1 MLFQLKIHGY
11 GYQYL
16 FFNEEHYFT
25 LALKEIEIEQVNRI
39 LFDSEELSKFRIYN
53 KSAGLLI
60 DTPYLAE
67 PSEIG
72 FFYGMDLL
80 SRLEVKPKTGKRIK
94 YKFYELRNDELL
106 FGLHNV
112 TSVMFDKKGILI
124 LERCMGYF
132 GKTSINAKEVKFEDL
147 MFELTQIRALKEN
160 LIAKIYYN
168 GNLLDFTNDELIC
181 QSKRAF
187 IL

>member
-39 LFDSEELSKFRIYN
+39 LFDSEQLSKLRIYN

-60 DTPYLAE
+60 DSPYLAE

-94 YKFYELRNDELL
+94 FKFYELRNDELL
-106 FGLHNV
+106 FGLPNV
-112 TSVMFDKKGILI
+112 TTVVFDKKGILI
-124 LERCMGYF
+124 LE
-132 GKTSINAKEVKFEDL
+132 I
-147 MFELTQIRALKEN
+147 I
-160 LIAKIYYN
+160 
-168 GNLLDFTNDELIC
+168 
-181 QSKRAF
+181 
-187 IL
+187 

>member
-25 LALKEIEIEQVNRI
+25 VALKEITIENVNDI
-39 LFDSEELSKFRIYN
+39 LFDSEKLSKLRIYN

-60 DTPYLAE
+60 NTPYLAE

-72 FFYGMDLL
+72 FFYGMDLF

-94 YKFYELRNDELL
+94 FKFYELRNEELL
-106 FGLHNV
+106 FGFPNV
-112 TSVMFDKKGILI
+112 TSVIFEKKGILI
-124 LERCMGYF
+124 LEKCMGYF

-147 MFELTQIRALKEN
+147 MFELTQIQPLKEN

-168 GNLLDFTNDELIC
+168 NNLLDFTNDELIC

-187 IL
+187 VL

>member
-25 LALKEIEIEQVNRI
+25 VALKEIMIENLNDI
-39 LFDSEELSKFRIYN
+39 LFDSEQLGKLRIYN
-53 KSAGLLI
+53 KSANLLI
-60 DTPYLAE
+60 DNPYLAE

-72 FFYGMDLL
+72 FLYGMDLL
-80 SRLEVKPKTGKRIK
+80 SRLEVKPRTGKRIK
-94 YKFYELRNDELL
+94 FKFYELRNDELL
-106 FGLHNV
+106 FGLPNV

-132 GKTSINAKEVKFEDL
+132 GKTRISAKEIKFEDL
-147 MFELTQIRALKEN
+147 KFELTQIMVLKEN
-160 LIAKIYYN
+160 LIGKIYHN
-168 GNLLDFTNDELIC
+168 NILLDFEHDELIC